1 MKSIEIASYAKIN
14 LSIDV
19 TGVDCSGFHTVDM
32 IMQQIAFHD
41 DVKISFTENSA
52 PDAGAGSGTTFDT
65 SPEGIS
71 SAESDARTES
81 VSHRESQEKFG
92 ISVSTNRVY
101 LPTNEKN
108 LAYRAAQLMIQLYGN
123 ERNGGSIEIEIL
135 KRIPVGAGLAGGS
148 GNGAA
153 VIHGLNALWNLDL
166 SLTEICGI
174 CEELGSDVP
183 FCAVGQAVM
192 NKKLP
197 RKICKSDIAAT
208 CVRATGRGTHIRK
221 TTSLKKPI
229 VLAKPRFGVSTSAAY
244 KGIDSCEI
252 EKRPDNDR
260 LEKLLKERGA
270 GMYDEFINVLENYTL
285 KAYPAVQVLKDKME
299 KSPARKV
306 LMSGSGPTVFAVF
319 DDMQDAK
326 VLSAELRKEKYESY
340 WTHTTV

>member
-1 MKSIEIASYAKIN
+1 M
-14 LSIDV
+14 V
-19 TGVDCSGFHTVDM
+19 
-32 IMQQIAFHD
+32 
-41 DVKISFTENSA
+41 
-52 PDAGAGSGTTFDT
+52 
-65 SPEGIS
+65 
-71 SAESDARTES
+71 R
-81 VSHRESQEKFG
+81 
-92 ISVSTNRVY
+92 
-101 LPTNEKN
+101 
-108 LAYRAAQLMIQLYGN
+108 LYGN

-229 VLAKPRFGVSTSAAY
+229 VLFAIT
-244 KGIDSCEI
+244 
-252 EKRPDNDR
+252 N
-260 LEKLLKERGA
+260 
-270 GMYDEFINVLENYTL
+270 NTTNN
-285 KAYPAVQVLKDKME
+285 KMI
-299 KSPARKV
+299 KKISLVK
-306 LMSGSGPTVFAVF
+306 
-319 DDMQDAK
+319 
-326 VLSAELRKEKYESY
+326 SAEIGRASCRER
-340 WTHTTV
+340 V